1 MVLKNALNSSTKS
14 VSQATVILAIA
25 VFLSQLLGLFRDRLL
40 AGTVGASLDLSIYY
54 AAFRIP
60 DFIYSIL
67 FAGSVVVA
75 FLPVFAEHYTKD
87 KDEAWQM
94 SNYVLNSFLFFTF
107 VLIAILFVFA
117 SQFIKLIVPG
127 FDSEAQAK
135 TVALTRLMLLS
146 PLFFGLSSFF
156 SSVLQYFNKF
166 LAYSLAPLLY
176 NLGIIFGVI
185 FLSPKFGIFG
195 AGMGVV
201 LGAAAHLLVQVPATI
216 NCGFKYRPLFDLRHP
231 AVLKIVNL
239 TFFRSLAA
247 SLSQINFMVIAAI
260 SSGISLGAVAIFNL
274 SFNLSFLPI
283 GILGVSL
290 ATAAFPRL
298 AQNWAEGKKEEFYKN
313 FSLAFRQILFLALPI
328 GIMFFVLREAIVGL
342 ILQTGRFG
350 MRDAALTS
358 ACLGIYSFAILPQC
372 LVPLILRGFF
382 SAKDTKTPAILAVLF
397 VGLNVALAS
406 GLVSLASQANL
417 FSSFLRNIFGSDQS
431 PANLKILAL
440 CLAFLIA
447 LVFQFAIF
455 MIFLY
460 KKIGNFKLEEIWQSF
475 WKIFI
480 GGSAIFFFG
489 QYFLAK
495 IASILGHN
503 FWGDFWQGAIVGGSC
518 FLLYFAITL
527 ALGSAEAKSFISG
540 LLSRF
545 KRHGKPKTN

>member
-40 AGTVGASLDLSIYY
+40 AGTFGASLDLSIYY

-216 NCGFKYRPLFDLRHP
+216 NCGFKYRPLFNLSHP

-431 PANLKILAL
+431 SANLKISSDVM
-440 CLAFLIA
+440 FT
-447 LVFQFAIF
+447 
-455 MIFLY
+455 
-460 KKIGNFKLEEIWQSF
+460 S
-475 WKIFI
+475 
-480 GGSAIFFFG
+480 
-489 QYFLAK
+489 
-495 IASILGHN
+495 
-503 FWGDFWQGAIVGGSC
+503 
-518 FLLYFAITL
+518 
-527 ALGSAEAKSFISG
+527 
-540 LLSRF
+540 
-545 KRHGKPKTN
+545 

>member
-1 MVLKNALNSSTKS
+1 MVLKNAFNSSSKS

-40 AGTVGASLDLSIYY
+40 AGTFGAGLDLSIYY

-60 DFIYSIL
+60 DFIYNIL
-67 FAGSVVVA
+67 FAGSIVVA

-87 KDEAWQM
+87 KDEAWRM

-107 VLIAILFVFA
+107 ILIAILFVFA

-127 FDSEAQAK
+127 FDLEAQTK

-195 AGMGVV
+195 VGLGVV

-216 NCGFKYRPLFDLRHP
+216 SCGFKYRPLFDLKHP

-239 TFFRSLAA
+239 TLFRSLAA
-247 SLSQINFMVIAAI
+247 SLNQINFMVIAAI

-290 ATAAFPRL
+290 ATAVFPKL
-298 AQNWAEGKKEEFYKN
+298 AQNWVEGEKEEFYEN
-313 FSLAFRQILFLALPI
+313 FSLAFRQILYLALPI
-328 GIMFFVLREAIVGL
+328 GIMFFVLRETIVGL
-342 ILQTGRFG
+342 ILQTGQFG

-358 ACLGIYSFAILPQC
+358 ACLGIYSFDILPQC

-382 SAKDTKTPAILAVLF
+382 SEKETKNPA
-397 VGLNVALAS
+397 
-406 GLVSLASQANL
+406 
-417 FSSFLRNIFGSDQS
+417 
-431 PANLKILAL
+431 
-440 CLAFLIA
+440 
-447 LVFQFAIF
+447 
-455 MIFLY
+455 
-460 KKIGNFKLEEIWQSF
+460 
-475 WKIFI
+475 
-480 GGSAIFFFG
+480 
-489 QYFLAK
+489 
-495 IASILGHN
+495 
-503 FWGDFWQGAIVGGSC
+503 
-518 FLLYFAITL
+518 
-527 ALGSAEAKSFISG
+527 
-540 LLSRF
+540 
-545 KRHGKPKTN
+545 

>member
-1 MVLKNALNSSTKS
+1 MFLKRTLNSSSKS

-40 AGTVGASLDLSIYY
+40 AGTFGAGLDLSIYY

-60 DFIYSIL
+60 DFIYNIL
-67 FAGSVVVA
+67 FAGSIVVA
-75 FLPVFAEHYTKD
+75 FLPVFADYYAKD
-87 KDEAWQM
+87 KDEAWRM
-94 SNYVLNSFLFFTF
+94 SNYVLNSFLLFTL
-107 VLIAILFVFA
+107 VLITILFVFA
-117 SQFIKLIVPG
+117 PQFIKLIVPG
-127 FDSEAQAK
+127 FDAGAQAK
-135 TVALTRLMLLS
+135 TVSLTRLMLLS

-176 NLGIIFGVI
+176 NLGIIFGIV

-195 AGMGVV
+195 AGLGVV
-201 LGAAAHLLVQVPATI
+201 LGAAAHLLVQVPATV
-216 NCGFKYRPLFDLRHP
+216 NCGFKYRPLFDLKHP

-247 SLSQINFMVIAAI
+247 SLSQINLMVIAAI

-290 ATAAFPRL
+290 ATAAFPKL
-298 AQNWAEGKKEEFYKN
+298 AQNWADGEKEEFYKN
-313 FSLAFRQILFLALPI
+313 FSSAFRQIIFLALPI
-328 GIMFFVLREAIVGL
+328 GVIFFVLREPIVRL
-342 ILQTGRFG
+342 ILQTGQFG

-372 LVPLILRGFF
+372 LAPLILRGFF

-397 VGLNVALAS
+397 VGLNVALS
-406 GLVSLASQANL
+406 LGFVSLAGQANS
-417 FSSFLRNIFGSDQS
+417 FSSFLKNSFGSGQ
-431 PANLKILAL
+431 PVANLKMLAL
-440 CLAFLIA
+440 CLAFLLA
-447 LVFQFAIF
+447 LIFQFAIF

-460 KKIGNFKLEEIWQSF
+460 RKIGNFRLEEIWQSS
-475 WKIFI
+475 WKAFI
-480 GGSAIFFFG
+480 GGSAVLFSG

-495 IASILGHN
+495 IAPVLGSG
-503 FWGDFWQGAIVGGSC
+503 FWGNFWQGAVVGGAS
-518 FLLYFAITL
+518 FLLYFSITL
-527 ALGSAEAKSFISG
+527 LLGSAEAKSFASG

-545 KRHGKPKTN
+545 KKYGKPEAN